1 MRRLAAVLTVALAL
15 GCGDGG
21 GGPFIIDGGGNGVTR
36 LRFFHASADG
46 PTLQLLDDGQANLGE
61 IGFTSVT
68 PYIQTNNQS
77 VHLTLHSNLSAVP
90 IADTI
95 VVLPDTSLVTV
106 IAEGPGSAIQ
116 LRIVT
121 DARPSVDT
129 SLIKIRVLHEA
140 PSGGSLDMYLTA
152 PLADLTAA
160 TPTVTGTTF
169 GTGTSYQVLP
179 SGSYQV
185 RLTTAGTKTV
195 VVDSGTLILSGADVR
210 TIVVVEKAG
219 GGLPLQATIV
229 PDAGT

>member
-1 MRRLAAVLTVALAL
+1 MRRFAAVLTVALAL
-15 GCGDGG
+15 GCGDGA
-21 GGPFIIDGGGNGVTR
+21 GGPFTIGGGGNGVTR

-46 PTLQLLDDGQANLGE
+46 PTLQLLDDGQADLGE

-77 VHLTLHSNLSAVP
+77 VHLTLHSNLSAIP
-90 IADTI
+90 IVDTI

-116 LRIVT
+116 IRIVT

-140 PSGGSLDMYLTA
+140 PTGGSLDMYLTA
-152 PLADLTAA
+152 PLADLTSA
-160 TPTVTGTTF
+160 TPTVAGMTF
-169 GTGTSYQVLP
+169 GAGTSYQVLN

-195 VVDSGTLILSGADVR
+195 VVDSGTLPLSTADVR
-210 TIVVVEKAG
+210 TFVVLDATG
-219 GGLPLQATIV
+219 GGLPLGSTLLS
-229 PDAGT
+229 DAGT